1 MAGYGIC
8 KAARGGRPNPI
19 DPGENMKSKTL
30 RFAAAALLC
39 ALGLAACGGGSGS
52 LLLGGSVIGL
62 TKPGLVLINND
73 GGETVAVPA
82 NSVSFAFPTLLKS
95 DTAFN
100 VTVQTQPT
108 AAHCEPTF
116 NKGKTGAYNVTSI
129 IVTCV
134 TNSYNLGG
142 TVEGLHAP
150 GLVINNGSA
159 QVEIASGATS
169 FTFTKFKADGTVDS
183 GKVADGAPYGVT
195 VFLQPAGQTCTVTGG
210 TGTMGSADT
219 NTVAIKCV

>member
-1 MAGYGIC
+1 
-8 KAARGGRPNPI
+8 
-19 DPGENMKSKTL
+19 MKSKTL
-30 RFAAAALLC
+30 RSAAALLC

-73 GGETVAVPA
+73 GGETLPVPA

-129 IVTCV
+129 IITCV
-134 TNSYNLGG
+134 TNSYNLTG
-142 TVEGLHAP
+142 TVEGLHSP

-159 QVEIASGATS
+159 QVELASGATA
-169 FTFTKFKADGTVDS
+169 FTFTKLNADGTVAS

-195 VFLQPAGQTCTVTGG
+195 IFLQPAGQSCTVVNG
-210 TGTMGSADT
+210 TATMGSADVT
-219 NTVAIKCV
+219 NVKIQCT